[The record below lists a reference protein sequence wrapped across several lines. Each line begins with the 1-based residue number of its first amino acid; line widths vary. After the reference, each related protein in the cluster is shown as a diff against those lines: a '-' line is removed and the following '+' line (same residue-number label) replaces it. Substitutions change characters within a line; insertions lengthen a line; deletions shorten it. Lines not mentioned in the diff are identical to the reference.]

1 MKVFKTLVIDDERLA
16 REELKLLLKDYI
28 EIEVIGEGKNAE
40 EGIQFVKDLKP
51 DLIFLDVSMPGMNG
65 FEMIRQLDEMARRLQ
80 QLEKRLAA
88 VTSDQQTSSEA

>member
-88 VTSDQQTSSEA
+88 VTSDPQTSSEA